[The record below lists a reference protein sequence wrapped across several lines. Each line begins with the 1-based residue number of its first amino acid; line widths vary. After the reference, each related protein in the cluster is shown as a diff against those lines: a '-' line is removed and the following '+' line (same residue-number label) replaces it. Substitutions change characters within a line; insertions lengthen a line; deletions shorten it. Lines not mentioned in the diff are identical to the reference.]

1 MKGHDLPAEGG
12 IRRERTIDRGKTM
25 KATDILQEEH
35 RVILRVLQCLSAA
48 ADRAEKEAGLDV
60 ESIPKMLEFFRGF
73 ADRCHHGKEEAHFFP
88 AARQRGVGCAPAS
101 LDSLSRTRRRP
112 RPHPSHGGVPGG
124 SGARRQSSHGPFPPA
139 CAAVRAAFDRHIGKE
154 DHCLFPTADTLLSTA
169 DQEALAKAF
178 EEVEQQEMGRGRIS
192 ALTHWPTNFVRN
204 GTCPFRS
211 IPLIPAVAVTPST
224 KRF

>member
-1 MKGHDLPAEGG
+1 MIEPSSHGEGG

-88 AARQRGVGCAPAS
+88 VARQRGVGCAPAS
-101 LDSLSRTRRRP
+101 LDSLRAEHEEGRGHIR
-112 RPHPSHGGVPGG
+112 VMEEEL
-124 SGARRQSSHGPFPPA
+124 GAAGRGDSQATARFLQHARQY
-139 CAAVRAAFDRHIGKE
+139 VQLLTDHIGKE

-169 DQEALAKAF
+169 DHEALAKAF
-178 EEVEQQEMGRGRIS
+178 EEVEQQEMGAGTHERFH
-192 ALTHWPTNFVRN
+192 ALADELCAQWHVPI
-204 GTCPFRS
+204 PQRS
-211 IPLIPAVAVTPST
+211 TDPSGCSHT
-224 KRF
+224 